1 MQATTMPLSGKRILV
16 TRSAGQAMS
25 LSKKLRYLGA
35 ITIEIPTIEIRPPPD
50 TDPIDDSIRNLSG
63 YDWIIFTSV
72 HAVEFFF
79 RRMGILQ
86 VPVSAL
92 GLLRIA
98 AIGSATSSA
107 IERAGRKPDYVPSDF
122 LSERIAIGLGE
133 LRGKR
138 VLLPRADIAS
148 KNLPL
153 LLRDK
158 GASVDEIVAYET
170 VPPRELN
177 FDRLRVVLNSGVDI
191 VTFTSPSTVRNFA
204 NAVGHADVG
213 RFLSN
218 ARVVCIGPVTAEAAR
233 DLGINVNV
241 VARPHTI
248 DALVEAIVSDIR
260 NL

>member
-50 TDPIDDSIRNLSG
+50 FDPIDDSIRNLSG

-72 HAVEFFF
+72 HAVDFFF

-122 LSERIAIGLGE
+122 LSERIAIGLG
-133 LRGKR
+133 
-138 VLLPRADIAS
+138 
-148 KNLPL
+148 
-153 LLRDK
+153 
-158 GASVDEIVAYET
+158 
-170 VPPRELN
+170 
-177 FDRLRVVLNSGVDI
+177 
-191 VTFTSPSTVRNFA
+191 
-204 NAVGHADVG
+204 
-213 RFLSN
+213 
-218 ARVVCIGPVTAEAAR
+218 
-233 DLGINVNV
+233 
-241 VARPHTI
+241 
-248 DALVEAIVSDIR
+248 
-260 NL
+260 